1 MKREKIVAHRAS
13 EGLVF
18 RHWMPL
24 SMRREKG
31 LSHKANQRG
40 VNDA

>member
-1 MKREKIVAHRAS
+1 MMREKIVACRAS

-24 SMRREKG
+24 SMSREKR
-31 LSHKANQRG
+31 LSDKVNQRG
-40 VNDA
+40 DNDA